1 MEEEV
6 GQYNKDATVQKHIAK
21 TDFVNLIASLVKKIH
36 SNSDIPELE
45 KKALKMKII
54 EKREEFGSDVLKWA
68 TEVMTHTNAIKD
80 DLEDD
85 MDEIISDFEDDV
97 QDDSD
102 ATIPWLDDHYEEK
115 EMEIE
120 D

>member
-1 MEEEV
+1 
-6 GQYNKDATVQKHIAK
+6 
-21 TDFVNLIASLVKKIH
+21 
-36 SNSDIPELE
+36 
-45 KKALKMKII
+45 MKII

-102 ATIPWLDDHYEEK
+102 
-115 EMEIE
+115 
-120 D
+120 